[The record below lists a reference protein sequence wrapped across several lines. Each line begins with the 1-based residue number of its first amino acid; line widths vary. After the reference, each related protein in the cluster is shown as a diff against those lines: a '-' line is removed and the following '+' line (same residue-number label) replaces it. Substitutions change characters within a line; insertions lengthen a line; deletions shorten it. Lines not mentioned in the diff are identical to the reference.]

1 MKDKENELAKINGI
15 LKNSTNQRIIK
26 YLMSNGKV
34 RYENIIRNLSLN
46 SKTGMLHIIEL
57 KNIGVVNFNK
67 NSTILELNV
76 DFMRILKSEG

>member
-1 MKDKENELAKINGI
+1 MKDKENEFAKINGI

-26 YLMSNGKV
+26 YLKSNGKV
-34 RYENIIRNLSLN
+34 KYENIIRNLSLN

-57 KNIGVVNFNK
+57 KNIGVINFNK

-76 DFMRILKSEG
+76 DFLRILKSEG